1 MFSTP
6 VRQLIEPR
14 KLLVAAPGSTV
25 RDASKMMATR
35 AVGAVLVVEGDKL
48 LGIFTERDVVFRVV
62 ACGLDPDVTRL
73 AEVMTPEPKTIA
85 PEKAFGVAMALM
97 HENGFRH
104 LPVVDKGVP
113 IGVVSSRSAL
123 DPELEEFVA
132 EERRR
137 KHLLEQL

>member
-6 VRQLIEPR
+6 VRHLIEPR
-14 KLLVAAPGSTV
+14 KLLVAAPESTV
-25 RDASKMMATR
+25 REAAELMASR
-35 AVGAVLVVEGDKL
+35 AVGAVLVVERDAL

-62 ACGLDPDVTRL
+62 ARGLDHDVTRL
-73 AEVMTPEPKTIA
+73 SEVMTREPKTIA
-85 PEKAFGVAMALM
+85 PEKAFGVAMAVM

-104 LPVVDKGVP
+104 LPVIDKGVP

-137 KHLLEQL
+137 KHILEQL

>member
-6 VRQLIEPR
+6 VRHLIEPR
-14 KLLVAAPGSTV
+14 KLLVAAPESTV
-25 RDASKMMATR
+25 REAAELMASR
-35 AVGAVLVVEGDKL
+35 AVGAVLVVERDEL
-48 LGIFTERDVVFRVV
+48 QGIFTERDVVFRVV
-62 ACGLDPDVTRL
+62 ARGLDPDVTRL
-73 AEVMTPEPKTIA
+73 SEVMTREPKTIA
-85 PEKAFGVAMALM
+85 PEKAFGVAMAVM

-104 LPVVDKGVP
+104 LPVIDKGVP

-137 KHLLEQL
+137 KHILEQL

>member
-6 VRQLIEPR
+6 VRHLIEPR
-14 KLLVAAPGSTV
+14 KLLVAAPESTV
-25 RDASKMMATR
+25 REAAELMASR
-35 AVGAVLVVEGDKL
+35 AVGAVLVVQRDEL

-62 ACGLDPDVTRL
+62 ARGLDPDVTRL
-73 AEVMTPEPKTIA
+73 SEVMTREPKTIS
-85 PEKAFGVAMALM
+85 PEKAFGVAMAVM

-104 LPVVDKGVP
+104 LPVIDKGVP

-137 KHLLEQL
+137 KHILQQI

>member
-1 MFSTP
+1 M
-6 VRQLIEPR
+6 
-14 KLLVAAPGSTV
+14 AA
-25 RDASKMMATR
+25 R

-62 ACGLDPDVTRL
+62 ALSLDPDVTRL

-85 PEKAFGVAMALM
+85 PEKAFGIAMALM

-104 LPVVDKGVP
+104 LPVIDKGVP

-137 KHLLEQL
+137 KHILEQL

>member
-6 VRQLIEPR
+6 VRSLIEPH
-14 KLLVAAPGSTV
+14 KLLVASLESTV
-25 RDASKMMATR
+25 REATELMASR
-35 AVGAVLVVEGDKL
+35 GVGAVLVVDREEL

-62 ACGLDPDVTRL
+62 ACGLDPDTTRL
-73 AEVMTPEPKTIA
+73 SSVMTHEPKTIA
-85 PEKAFGVAMALM
+85 PDKSYGVAMAVM

-123 DPELEEFVA
+123 DPELEEFVS

-137 KHLLEQL
+137 KRLLEQI

>member
-6 VRQLIEPR
+6 VRHLLESH
-14 KLLVAAPGSTV
+14 KLLVAAPESTV
-25 RDASKMMATR
+25 REATEMMASR
-35 AVGAVLVVEGDKL
+35 SVGAVLVVDSDAL
-48 LGIFTERDVVFRVV
+48 VGIFTERDVVFRVV
-62 ACGLDPDVTRL
+62 ARGLDPDTTRL
-73 AEVMTPEPKTIA
+73 SEVMTREPKTIA
-85 PEKAFGVAMALM
+85 PDKAFGVAMALM

-104 LPVVDKGVP
+104 LPVIDKGVP

>member
-6 VRQLIEPR
+6 VRHLIEPR
-14 KLLVAAPGSTV
+14 KLLVAAPETTV
-25 RDASKMMATR
+25 REAAELMASR
-35 AVGAVLVVEGDKL
+35 AVGAVLVVERDEL

-62 ACGLDPDVTRL
+62 ACGLDPDVTRVS
-73 AEVMTPEPKTIA
+73 EVMTREPKTIA
-85 PEKAFGVAMALM
+85 PEKAFGVAMAVM

-104 LPVVDKGVP
+104 LPVIDKGVP

-137 KHLLEQL
+137 KHILEQI

>member
-6 VRQLIEPR
+6 VRHLLESR
-14 KLLVAAPGSTV
+14 KLLVAAPESTV
-25 RDASKMMATR
+25 REATEMMASR
-35 AVGAVLVVEGDKL
+35 SVGAVLVVDSDAL
-48 LGIFTERDVVFRVV
+48 VGIFTERDVVFRVV
-62 ACGLDPDVTRL
+62 ARGLDPDTTRL
-73 AEVMTPEPKTIA
+73 SEVMTREPKTIA
-85 PEKAFGVAMALM
+85 PDKAFGVAMALM

-104 LPVVDKGVP
+104 LPVIDKGVP